1 MPKTVVIILYISTFV
16 NVPTPEPPRVISS
29 REGVERCVKL
39 CYSTQSMITAENKG
53 KAFSLTQTHKT
64 DVGSPQAQ
72 ASVLTTRIKE
82 VTEHLKA
89 NKHDHMG
96 RRGLI
101 QMVARRKKL
110 LKYLEASDFE
120 AYKATVAKLGL
131 RK

>member
-1 MPKTVVIILYISTFV
+1 MLIKTSFKAPVILV
-16 NVPTPEPPRVISS
+16 QKS
-29 REGVERCVKL
+29 REMHPLERGEQFWYNTEL
-39 CYSTQSMITAENKG
+39 MITAENKAA
-53 KAFSLTQTHKT
+53 AFALTQTHKT

-82 VTEHLKA
+82 VTLHLQT

-110 LKYLEASDFE
+110 LKYLEAKDFE